1 MKKDMHP
8 KLTGSARILSLI
20 GLIGISFLLSVHA
33 MPPPS
38 AFGVWDR
45 GSSFD
50 PKDHPFLKGL
60 AFNEKWADVEK
71 QPGVFDWSTLD
82 EAMDAAVRKNQFICN
97 SSPQKACIDHRG
109 STFSLQLP
117 DASKFVG
124 LNVQI
129 AHITLGKHG
138 NCHRMAAAGI
148 QRQRACTIKFDVI
161 RMSANGQNLHFF
173 FSHCFCGNPS

>member
-1 MKKDMHP
+1 MHP

-60 AFNEKWADVEK
+60 AFNEKWADLEK
-71 QPGVFDWSTLD
+71 QPGLFDWSALD
-82 EAMDAAVRKNQFICN
+82 QAMDKDDIFSLIEV
-97 SSPQKACIDHRG
+97 HRG
-109 STFSLQLP
+109 KLETPVLLPPTDYKVSDQAPRPAKVDKAGKPGKEKRERRKKTVESTHQE
-117 DASKFVG
+117 
-124 LNVQI
+124 
-129 AHITLGKHG
+129 
-138 NCHRMAAAGI
+138 
-148 QRQRACTIKFDVI
+148 
-161 RMSANGQNLHFF
+161 
-173 FSHCFCGNPS
+173 